1 MFNTLPANPFPPSTE
16 QMGAGGGSSYVLP
29 TASAETLGG
38 VKVGN
43 NLTIEDGVLS
53 APDPTPAYILP
64 TASADTLGGV
74 KVGNGLSIA
83 DGVLSVTGGG
93 SSAFYDG
100 EKVPTNLDLPN
111 DVNTIGLVFDKY
123 AINYTTGAGDI
134 WRVAVSKTAIDF
146 TDINTVHIAGQWKAK
161 DITGGFIVDIDASAI
176 TGEKYFSIGYFSTQ
190 YGNGIGCAF
199 TDTAVSTISDKVD
212 VVTGTGSS
220 DIALITAIK
229 LS

>member
-1 MFNTLPANPFPPSTE
+1 MDGTILNKKYDLAE
-16 QMGAGGGSSYVLP
+16 RVKALEEGGGGYVLP
-29 TASAETLGG
+29 VASAETLGG
-38 VKVGN
+38 VKVG
-43 NLTIEDGVLS
+43 S
-53 APDPTPAYILP
+53 
-64 TASADTLGGV
+64 
-74 KVGNGLSIA
+74 GLSIA

-100 EKVPTNLDLPN
+100 EKVPTNLDLPSGA
-111 DVNTIGLVFDKY
+111 TIIGLVYDKY
-123 AINYTTGAGDI
+123 AIYYTTGAGDI

-146 TDINTVHIAGQWKAK
+146 TDIETVHISGQWKSK
-161 DITGGFIVDIDASAI
+161 DITGGFIVDLDASEI

-212 VVTGTGSS
+212 VITGTGSS
-220 DIALITAIK
+220 DIALVTAIK